1 MCGIFG
7 YYNFKVS
14 RDRRAILEL
23 LFTGL
28 RRLEYR
34 GYDSAGISID
44 ADELAELVSAVA
56 ALDAHPTPLRP
67 VPMRQASYDGSLPL
81 SPVRSDDSA
90 AAAGPF
96 ANGKPAASAQRRSS
110 PTGLPPPAPSANG
123 NNAGSPGDRPVAN
136 GVAGGHLANGNEAAA
151 ALSRRSSVPR
161 TARRPLVI
169 KSQGKVE
176 ALVDAAYAE
185 LETGCVDLDR
195 EFLSH
200 VGIAHT
206 RWATHGAPSA
216 RNSHPQSS
224 DARHE
229 WLVVHNGIITNWKP
243 LKDFLVRIGSP
254 ETMMLLSEGARL
266 LSLPPTWSP
275 RPVLRMHLQMLSASS
290 AAAHASCAQSVSALE
305 GVLRRAAGEAGRDI
319 PVGHGHGSHP
329 EAVQVDLPPLAQP
342 NALQRGV

>member
-7 YYNFKVS
+7 YYNFKVA

-44 ADELAELVSAVA
+44 ADELVELVA
-56 ALDAHPTPLRP
+56 AAAAAADPLPTPLRP
-67 VPMRQASYDGSLPL
+67 IAVRQASYDGSLPL
-81 SPVRSDDSA
+81 SPARPAEDGTA
-90 AAAGPF
+90 GAGPF
-96 ANGKPAASAQRRSS
+96 ANGKPAASFQRRPSAN
-110 PTGLPPPAPSANG
+110 GLPPPFPAANG
-123 NNAGSPGDRPVAN
+123 GVTNSLGEGQPATNGAVAN
-136 GVAGGHLANGNEAAA
+136 GHLSNGDGAAPP
-151 ALSRRSSVPR
+151 SRRSSVPG
-161 TARRPLVI
+161 AAQRPLVI

-185 LETGCVDLDR
+185 LAAGAVDLDR
-195 EFLSH
+195 EFSSH

-224 DARHE
+224 DAAHE

-243 LKDFLVRIGSP
+243 LKDFLVRSDGVQAFSDAAVIP
-254 ETMMLLSEGARL
+254 ECHRVMS
-266 LSLPPTWSP
+266 
-275 RPVLRMHLQMLSASS
+275 
-290 AAAHASCAQSVSALE
+290 SCATPACDCVGHAHT
-305 GVLRRAAGEAGRDI
+305 RTAAG
-319 PVGHGHGSHP
+319 V
-329 EAVQVDLPPLAQP
+329 
-342 NALQRGV
+342 

>member
-44 ADELAELVSAVA
+44 ADELAELVNA
-56 ALDAHPTPLRP
+56 AAAFDALPTPLRP
-67 VPMRQASYDGSLPL
+67 IPVRQASYDGSLPL
-81 SPVRSDDSA
+81 SPARPDDA
-90 AAAGPF
+90 TGAAGPF
-96 ANGKPAASAQRRSS
+96 ANGKPAAPAQRRPSAN
-110 PTGLPPPAPSANG
+110 GLPPPGPTANG
-123 NNAGSPGDRPVAN
+123 SNGSTPADSPGASAMAN
-136 GVAGGHLANGNEAAA
+136 GHTTNGSGAAA
-151 ALSRRSSVPR
+151 ALSRRSSIPR

-169 KSQGKVE
+169 KSQGKVG

-185 LETGCVDLDR
+185 LEAGGVDLDR
-195 EFLSH
+195 QFLSH

-243 LKDFLVRIGSP
+243 LKDFLVRSTIA
-254 ETMMLLSEGARL
+254 LLL
-266 LSLPPTWSP
+266 
-275 RPVLRMHLQMLSASS
+275 
-290 AAAHASCAQSVSALE
+290 
-305 GVLRRAAGEAGRDI
+305 
-319 PVGHGHGSHP
+319 
-329 EAVQVDLPPLAQP
+329 
-342 NALQRGV
+342 

>member
-44 ADELAELVSAVA
+44 ADELAELATAAAA
-56 ALDAHPTPLRP
+56 ALDGFPTPLRP
-67 VPMRQASYDGSLPL
+67 IPARQASYDGSLPL
-81 SPVRSDDSA
+81 SSPEAVGPFSNGKSA
-90 AAAGPF
+90 AP
-96 ANGKPAASAQRRSS
+96 AQRRS
-110 PTGLPPPAPSANG
+110 PANGLPPPVPSANG
-123 NNAGSPGDRPVAN
+123 GTGGTSADSPDADGAAGGHSANGN
-136 GVAGGHLANGNEAAA
+136 GVAAP
-151 ALSRRSSVPR
+151 LSRRGSVPR

-185 LETGCVDLDR
+185 LEAGGVDLGR

-224 DARHE
+224 DAGHE

-243 LKDFLVRIGSP
+243 LKDFLVRPILA
-254 ETMMLLSEGARL
+254 LLYG
-266 LSLPPTWSP
+266 
-275 RPVLRMHLQMLSASS
+275 
-290 AAAHASCAQSVSALE
+290 
-305 GVLRRAAGEAGRDI
+305 
-319 PVGHGHGSHP
+319 
-329 EAVQVDLPPLAQP
+329 
-342 NALQRGV
+342 

>member
-7 YYNFKVS
+7 YYNFKVA

-44 ADELAELVSAVA
+44 ADELVELVA
-56 ALDAHPTPLRP
+56 AAAAADPLPTPLRP
-67 VPMRQASYDGSLPL
+67 IAVRQASYDGSLPL
-81 SPVRSDDSA
+81 SPARPAGDGKAVS
-90 AAAGPF
+90 GPF
-96 ANGKPAASAQRRSS
+96 ANGKPAAPVKRRPSAK
-110 PTGLPPPAPSANG
+110 GLPPPFPAANG
-123 NNAGSPGDRPVAN
+123 GVNGLAGEGQAAANGAVAN
-136 GVAGGHLANGNEAAA
+136 GHSSNGGAEP
-151 ALSRRSSVPR
+151 ALSRGSSMPRS
-161 TARRPLVI
+161 AQRPLVI

-185 LETGCVDLDR
+185 LEAGAVDLDR
-195 EFLSH
+195 EFSSH

-224 DARHE
+224 DAAHE

-243 LKDFLVRIGSP
+243 LKDFLVRLYYGACF
-254 ETMMLLSEGARL
+254 LL
-266 LSLPPTWSP
+266 
-275 RPVLRMHLQMLSASS
+275 M
-290 AAAHASCAQSVSALE
+290 
-305 GVLRRAAGEAGRDI
+305 
-319 PVGHGHGSHP
+319 
-329 EAVQVDLPPLAQP
+329 
-342 NALQRGV
+342 